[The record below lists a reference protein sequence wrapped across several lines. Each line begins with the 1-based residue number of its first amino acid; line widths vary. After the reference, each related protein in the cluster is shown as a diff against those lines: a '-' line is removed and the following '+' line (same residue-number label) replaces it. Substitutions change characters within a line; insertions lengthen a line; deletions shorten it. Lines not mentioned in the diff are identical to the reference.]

1 MIYLIVFVAIYLLI
15 TVYLSYLGYR
25 RTVTVSDYLLAGRQV
40 HPLVMAM
47 GYVSTAI
54 STSAIIGF
62 GGISGVYGL
71 SLLWLTFLNIF
82 VGVWVAYV
90 LFGKRTRKMGKALDA
105 HTFPELLGRRY
116 ESRFIQGFCGLV
128 ILFFMPMYAA
138 AVLIA
143 VSRFVEVYLRIP
155 FATALLGFS
164 LISACYVLWG
174 GLKGIYYTS
183 VFQGAIMIVV
193 MIILGISTYVLAGG
207 PTEAH
212 RSLSMLTPAVPE
224 ALREMGHRGFASMPA
239 FGSPIWWYVVTTM
252 IMGVGIGVLGQPQL
266 SVRFMTVK
274 SDQEIHRSIPF
285 AAFFY
290 LSITG
295 LAFLVG
301 ALTNVIFHNHFG
313 RLALDV
319 AGGNIDKIIPLYID
333 HFYPPWF
340 VALFLVT
347 LMAAAISTNSA
358 QFHSLGTALS
368 RDFFEQALMRGRS
381 VAETTIVTRIG
392 IVFGIFGT
400 LILGLV
406 LPEGIVAIATA
417 FFFGLCGA
425 TLIPS
430 YLFGLYW
437 RKATKAAARASML
450 SGFAS
455 SLTWMLFFHEQES
468 KAIGLCKALV
478 GRDTLAPLPW
488 KMIDPQVIA
497 LPLAF
502 AVFVLVALMTEP
514 VSEETVRKAF
524 KHI

>member
-1 MIYLIVFVAIYLLI
+1 MAYLIVFVLIYFLI
-15 TVYLSYLGYR
+15 TMYLSYLGYR
-25 RTVTVSDYLLAGRQV
+25 RTVTVSDYLLAGRQM

-54 STSAIIGF
+54 STSAVIGF
-62 GGISGVYGL
+62 GGMSGVYGL
-71 SLLWLTFLNIF
+71 SLVWLSFLNIF
-82 VGVWVAYV
+82 IGVWVAYV

-116 ESRFIQGFCGLV
+116 ESRFIQGFSGLV

-143 VSRFVEVYLRIP
+143 VSRFVEVYLSVP

-174 GLKGIYYTS
+174 GLKGVFYTS

-193 MIILGISTYVLAGG
+193 MLILGISTYVLAGG
-207 PTEAH
+207 PSEAH
-212 RSLSMLTPAVPE
+212 RSLSMLTPFLPDT
-224 ALREMGHRGFASMPA
+224 LTRMGHQGFTSMSA
-239 FGSPIWWYVVTTM
+239 YGSPIWWYVVTTM

-290 LSITG
+290 LCITG
-295 LAFLVG
+295 VAFTVG
-301 ALTNVIFHNHFG
+301 ALTNVIFHNRFG
-313 RLALDV
+313 RLALDA
-319 AGGNIDKIIPLYID
+319 AGGNIDKIIPLYVD
-333 HFYPPWF
+333 QFFPQWF

-347 LMAAAISTNSA
+347 LMAAAMSTNSA
-358 QFHSLGTALS
+358 QFHSVGTALS
-368 RDFFEQALMRGRS
+368 RDFFEQALMKGRS
-381 VAETTIVTRIG
+381 VAETTVVTRIG
-392 IVFGIFGT
+392 IVFGIFAT
-400 LILGLV
+400 LILGFL
-406 LPEGIVAIATA
+406 LPESVVAIATA
-417 FFFGLCGA
+417 FFFSLCGA
-425 TLIPS
+425 TFIPT

-437 RKATKAAARASML
+437 RKATKAAARTSML
-450 SGFAS
+450 CGFAS
-455 SLTWMLFFHEQES
+455 SLLWMLFFHEQES
-468 KAIGLCKALV
+468 KAIGLCRLLF
-478 GRDTLAPLPW
+478 GQDTLAGLPL
-488 KMIDPQVIA
+488 KMIDPQVVA

-502 AVFVLVALMTEP
+502 VVFIVVALKTEP
-514 VSEETVRKAF
+514 VSEETVKKAF

>member
-1 MIYLIVFVAIYLLI
+1 MAYLIVFVLIYFLI
-15 TVYLSYLGYR
+15 TIYLSYLGYR

-82 VGVWVAYV
+82 LGVWVAYV

-116 ESRFIQGFCGLV
+116 ESRFVQGFSGLV
-128 ILFFMPMYAA
+128 ILAFMPMYAA
-138 AVLIA
+138 AVLIG
-143 VSRFVEVYLRIP
+143 VSRFVEVYLGIP

-174 GLKGIYYTS
+174 GLKGVFYTS

-193 MIILGISTYVLAGG
+193 MLILGVSTYVLAGG
-207 PTEAH
+207 PTEAFH
-212 RSLSMLTPAVPE
+212 SLSMLTPSVSA
-224 ALREMGHRGFASMPA
+224 ALRAMGHQGFTSMPA
-239 FGSPIWWYVVTTM
+239 FGSSIWWYVVTTM

-274 SDQEIHRSIPF
+274 SDQEIYRSIPF

-295 LAFLVG
+295 LAFTVG
-301 ALTNVIFHNHFG
+301 ALTNVIFYSRTG
-313 RLALDV
+313 KLALDA
-319 AGGNIDKIIPLYID
+319 AGGNIDKIIPLYIN

-368 RDFFEQALMRGRS
+368 RDFFEQALMKGRS

-392 IVFGIFGT
+392 IVFGIFAT

-406 LPEGIVAIATA
+406 LPESVVAVATA

-425 TLIPS
+425 TFIPP
-430 YLFGLYW
+430 YLLGLYW
-437 RKATKAAARASML
+437 RKATRSAAKASML
-450 SGFAS
+450 CGFVS

-468 KAIGLCKALV
+468 KAIGFCKVLV
-478 GRDTLAPLPW
+478 GQDTLAPLPW
-488 KMIDPQVIA
+488 KMIDPQVVA

-502 AVFVLVALMTEP
+502 IVFVVVALMTRP
-514 VSEETVRKAF
+514 VSEETLNKAF
-524 KHI
+524 RHI